1 MPPIYIYKHPE
12 NEKHIEVFQ
21 TMMEDHV
28 YVDSDGLEWKRVFTI
43 PNASID
49 SQIDANSSKEFI
61 EKTANKKGTVGEMMD
76 YSKELSQVRAEKNG
90 GVDPI
95 KEKYYK
101 DYAAKRKGAK
111 HVDQMKSEMK
121 NNKHINIDLS
131 K

>member
-28 YVDSDGLEWKRVFTI
+28 YVDSDGLEWKRIFTI